1 MRASCITLTAL
12 ATYNT
17 ILNGNANVLSSYQD
31 YSNSYNAIINGINNC
46 NLTGLSNTH
55 FTLLGRNTCICRDKD
70 HAVGVGNLIIV
81 ARSERTYFE
90 YIAKTTNNFKIHH
103 PDPQKTST
111 HFLFHSAVE
120 TPSAGDNIYRYEVTT
135 INGSATLQL
144 PDYHRFLNRD
154 EQVWVTP
161 KGHMGVAYGTVSQDQ
176 RTVEFTSDADGEY
189 QVLIVATRKDAA
201 AARFWNGAERL
212 RPM

>member
-1 MRASCITLTAL
+1 VKASYVGAGAL
-12 ATYNT
+12 AEYNT
-17 ILNGNANVLSSYQD
+17 ILNGKDNNISTYQA
-31 YSNSYNAIINGINNC
+31 YSNCFNVIINGINNC
-46 NLTGLSNTH
+46 NLTGPTQTH

-70 HAVGVGNLIIV
+70 HAVGVGDLIIV

-103 PDPQKTST
+103 PDPQKSST

-201 AARFWNGAERL
+201 AARFWTGTERL